1 MADIDSEVGPADRRH
16 AHKLVERAEGIE
28 CCADVPPDLD
38 LEAIAGLLDPRALGI
53 RELNRLAHRLE
64 KLAREEAFL
73 DLGAISSATVARL
86 IGDASADQLAG
97 VMTLPTLRCWV
108 LDEMFRRMGR
118 YFRGDRGRRVDA
130 VVHWRLTGG
139 TGVDGYDWYET
150 IIENGTCVVNAVKTR
165 FPRVTITVNPANFLR
180 LITGNA
186 TAAMLL
192 MSGGLRVRGDLAFV
206 AGLSDLFQPP
216 AI

>member
-73 DLGAISSATVARL
+73 DLGAISSATVARRRAR
-86 IGDASADQLAG
+86 ASLKSPSASG
-97 VMTLPTLRCWV
+97 ELPVRRPSKYPR
-108 LDEMFRRMGR
+108 MFPCRSTTASREL
-118 YFRGDRGRRVDA
+118 
-130 VVHWRLTGG
+130 WS
-139 TGVDGYDWYET
+139 
-150 IIENGTCVVNAVKTR
+150 NSS
-165 FPRVTITVNPANFLR
+165 PAF
-180 LITGNA
+180 GF
-186 TAAMLL
+186 TA
-192 MSGGLRVRGDLAFV
+192 R
-206 AGLSDLFQPP
+206 
-216 AI
+216 

>member
-118 YFRGDRGRRVDA
+118 YFGVI
-130 VVHWRLTGG
+130 VVAGSTRSCTGG
-139 TGVDGYDWYET
+139 SPAAPALMATTG
-150 IIENGTCVVNAVKTR
+150 TR
-165 FPRVTITVNPANFLR
+165 RSSR
-180 LITGNA
+180 TGHA
-186 TAAMLL
+186 W
-192 MSGGLRVRGDLAFV
+192 
-206 AGLSDLFQPP
+206 
-216 AI
+216 